1 MQKRAAGG
9 TASPHDGQRRSN
21 AAPQLMQKRAP
32 CGFSLEQL
40 AHTGP
45 AMPC

>member
-1 MQKRAAGG
+1 MQKRASGG
-9 TASPHDGQRRSN
+9 ADSPHEGQRRSN

-40 AHTGP
+40 AQTVP
-45 AMPC
+45 AMP